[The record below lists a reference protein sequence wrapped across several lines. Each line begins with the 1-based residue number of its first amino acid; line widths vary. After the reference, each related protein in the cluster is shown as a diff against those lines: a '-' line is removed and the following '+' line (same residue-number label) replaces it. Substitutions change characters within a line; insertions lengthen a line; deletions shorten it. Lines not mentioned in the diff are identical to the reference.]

1 MSLKYSVDF
10 TVVFSKSL
18 FLYSHKKVHSLL
30 RISHKV
36 HIAAKLQLT
45 GFDKYPTNGVIVFS
59 NTSTYLIEFIMNQN

>member
-18 FLYSHKKVHSLL
+18 YLYSHKKCNSLL

-36 HIAAKLQLT
+36 HIAAKLQKT
-45 GFDKYPTNGVIVFS
+45 EFDKYATSGVIAFS
-59 NTSTYLIEFIMNQN
+59 NTSTYLIQFIMNQN